1 MRRSCVRRRQRAREQ
16 RAPLQRELAPVER
29 VPSAE
34 KRKYSQYK
42 CSLGQLLY
50 LFVCFVCV
58 CLSTCVFMWN
68 VCNMNTTSDCIPRQT
83 NVSMTSF
90 GVAPPLSTY
99 FAALT
104 TGTSHTVTHLTE
116 GTSSASSSDDEVRE
130 AFEDSAPSH
139 PPDHTPCSQRPIRVP
154 PSGCRKRVPKYF
166 AQMASPGSIERPRL
180 DFNKMQSKRFLM
192 VSTLYTI
199 YTVLLSVCQYVHMYT
214 RTVCTCHVC
223 MLYVCLSFCLSLQV
237 HKPVVLRHN
246 CHSHT
251 FPVMVS
257 IYTPSPPNSHPSY
270 PTIPFSAPPWSSLW
284 TSQVTHSNQCPP
296 RHDQPTPIYHLD
308 QPPTAD
314 RHMTVT

>member
-1 MRRSCVRRRQRAREQ
+1 MRRNCVRRRQRAREQ
-16 RAPLQRELAPVER
+16 RAPLQRELPPVER

-68 VCNMNTTSDCIPRQT
+68 VCNMNTTLLASDCIPRQT

-192 VSTLYTI
+192 VSTLYTTTDI
-199 YTVLLSVCQYVHMYT
+199 YTVLLSVCQYV
-214 RTVCTCHVC
+214 CTHVQCVWMCTHACHVC
-223 MLYVCLSFCLSLQV
+223 MYMYVCLSVSLCRCTNLWFSVTTATHIPSLS
-237 HKPVVLRHN
+237 
-246 CHSHT
+246 
-251 FPVMVS
+251 
-257 IYTPSPPNSHPSY
+257 
-270 PTIPFSAPPWSSLW
+270 W
-284 TSQVTHSNQCPP
+284 
-296 RHDQPTPIYHLD
+296 
-308 QPPTAD
+308 
-314 RHMTVT
+314 